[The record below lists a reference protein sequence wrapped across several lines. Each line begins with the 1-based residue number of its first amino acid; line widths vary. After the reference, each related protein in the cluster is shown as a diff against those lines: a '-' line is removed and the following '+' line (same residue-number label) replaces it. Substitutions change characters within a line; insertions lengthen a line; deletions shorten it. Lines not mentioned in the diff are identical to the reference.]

1 MTKSSDAEI
10 KDVRTNDESTKKYWE
25 NLANMEK
32 LINMIKITERNSEL
46 PATNL
51 ETPGTYLLVLHPRN
65 KGMNNAVTRRKPT
78 PTIIDTI
85 AERSTII
92 LPIPLFSLEKER
104 LNRIL
109 VSFSIFDT
117 VGNSIGNFRRMQRKI
132 L

>member
-25 NLANMEK
+25 NLANIEK

-78 PTIIDTI
+78 PTIIDPI

-104 LNRIL
+104 RNRIL

>member
-85 AERSTII
+85 AERSSTI
-92 LPIPLFSLEKER
+92 LPIPPLLIRER
-104 LNRIL
+104 SSE
-109 VSFSIFDT
+109 SFSPSLI
-117 VGNSIGNFRRMQRKI
+117 VNHSE
-132 L
+132 

>member
-1 MTKSSDAEI
+1 
-10 KDVRTNDESTKKYWE
+10 
-25 NLANMEK
+25 
-32 LINMIKITERNSEL
+32 MIKITERNSEL

-51 ETPGTYLLVLHPRN
+51 ETLGTYLLVLHPRN

-104 LNRIL
+104 RNRIL